1 MSQDYQI
8 AFPCPHL
15 TIEEVVELDSGDRRS
30 LDTRQ
35 PVGGAGTV
43 QILANGTTPIP
54 SSGLKSFASLYSS
67 QSGPYTLVE
76 NEDEI
81 TIQTSEGS
89 FTVSL
94 GVKGR
99 IRKSADLI
107 VQSLKASAL
116 SNVVLE
122 NIGGHLAITDGNQV
136 GTGSFVKVTGS
147 AAAALG
153 FGDPKKNGL
162 QYRAQGKEIYP
173 PWELVVREDE
183 IVNRFPRFK
192 SPVKGNPTFK
202 VTYTVPPN
210 RCLRCRATLIEN
222 DMRFTTSGQPL
233 MITNEDLLYQAALK
247 ILLTDKG
254 SNPFFTW
261 YGTTIRERIG
271 SKALGSVAAAISDD
285 VRKSLDRL
293 FTLQKDQSDFQQ
305 VTPKERLYQ
314 ILSVNT
320 RPHREDP
327 TTYLVDVVIQNAS
340 GDPVELSIVF
350 TVPEV
355 VSLMGSNGLF
365 LGTQAAGIT
374 DEQAA
379 TQFR

>member
-1 MSQDYQI
+1 
-8 AFPCPHL
+8 
-15 TIEEVVELDSGDRRS
+15 
-30 LDTRQ
+30 
-35 PVGGAGTV
+35 
-43 QILANGTTPIP
+43 
-54 SSGLKSFASLYSS
+54 
-67 QSGPYTLVE
+67 
-76 NEDEI
+76 
-81 TIQTSEGS
+81 
-89 FTVSL
+89 
-94 GVKGR
+94 
-99 IRKSADLI
+99 
-107 VQSLKASAL
+107 
-116 SNVVLE
+116 
-122 NIGGHLAITDGNQV
+122 
-136 GTGSFVKVTGS
+136 
-147 AAAALG
+147 
-153 FGDPKKNGL
+153 
-162 QYRAQGKEIYP
+162 
-173 PWELVVREDE
+173 
-183 IVNRFPRFK
+183 
-192 SPVKGNPTFK
+192 
-202 VTYTVPPN
+202 
-210 RCLRCRATLIEN
+210 
-222 DMRFTTSGQPL
+222 MRFTTSGQPL

-350 TVPEV
+350 TVAEV
-355 VSLMGSNGLF
+355 GSLLGSNGLI